1 LVILSADIGGTKTLL
16 QLCDIG
22 NHQLNIIYQQRLIS
36 GEYKSFDQALDVF
49 LQGQPK
55 PQIACLAVAGPV
67 ATEDEKQS
75 VQVTNLPWQINNLE
89 LAAQFDIPVVKIIN
103 DFKAI
108 GYGIEVLNKDDI
120 LVLQEG
126 QAQAGTR
133 RAIIGAGTG
142 LGEALLVY
150 QQNRYEV
157 YGMEGGHADYAPV
170 LDIEFKLASYLR
182 KEHPRISCEKVLSG
196 QGIVNIY
203 HFLEQQHP
211 ELVDPELNSKL
222 TTSNPVAISRAAQ
235 KDNQSLA
242 AQAMTLFT
250 TIYGSQAGNLALTTL
265 PYDGLYIGGGI
276 AAKNVSFMQSP
287 AFLTAFSNKSP
298 MQKLLKKIPV
308 KLILNQ
314 QAGLLGA
321 RQLAYR
327 LSKK

>member
-49 LQGQPK
+49 LQDQPK

-67 ATEDEKQS
+67 ATDNEKQS
-75 VQVTNLPWQINNLE
+75 VQVTNLPWKIDNLK

-108 GYGIEVLNKDDI
+108 GYGIEVLNRDDI

-133 RAIIGAGTG
+133 KVIIGAGTG
-142 LGEALLVY
+142 LGEALLIY

-182 KEHPRISCEKVLSG
+182 KKYPRISCETVLSG

-211 ELVDPELNSKL
+211 DLVDPELSKRL
-222 TTSNPVAISRAAQ
+222 TTGNPAAISHAALE
-235 KDNQSLA
+235 DSQSLA
-242 AQAMTLFT
+242 ARAMTLFI

-265 PYDGLYIGGGI
+265 PYDGLYIAGGI
-276 AAKNVSFMQSP
+276 ATKNVPFMQSQV
-287 AFLTAFSNKSP
+287 FLKAFSNKSP
-298 MQKLLKKIPV
+298 MQKLLEKIPV

-327 LSKK
+327 LSEK

>member
-49 LQGQPK
+49 LQDQPK

-67 ATEDEKQS
+67 ATDNEKQS
-75 VQVTNLPWQINNLE
+75 VQVTNLPWKIDNLK

-108 GYGIEVLNKDDI
+108 GYGIEVLNRDDI

-133 RAIIGAGTG
+133 KVIIGAGTG
-142 LGEALLVY
+142 LGEALLIY

-182 KEHPRISCEKVLSG
+182 KKYPRISCETVLSG

-211 ELVDPELNSKL
+211 DLVDPELSKRL
-222 TTSNPVAISRAAQ
+222 TTGNPAAISHAALE
-235 KDNQSLA
+235 DSQSLA
-242 AQAMTLFT
+242 ARAMTLFI

-265 PYDGLYIGGGI
+265 PYDGLYIAGGI
-276 AAKNVSFMQSP
+276 ATKNVPFMQSL
-287 AFLTAFSNKSP
+287 FEGF
-298 MQKLLKKIPV
+298 
-308 KLILNQ
+308 Q
-314 QAGLLGA
+314 Q
-321 RQLAYR
+321 
-327 LSKK
+327 